1 MIGEWSEARHEALEA
16 ELKDLVRTAA
26 KEGEAIGTLGLSK
39 PSTRE
44 MFEGVYKEP
53 DWRIIEQRRELGV

>member
-1 MIGEWSEARHEALEA
+1 MEGELHG
-16 ELKDLVRTAA
+16 LVRLAA
-26 KEGEAIGTLGLSK
+26 KEGEAIGTLGESK

-53 DWRIIEQRRELGV
+53 DWRIVEQRQELGV